1 MDLNSWLD
9 VATGRFT
16 TGLMIFARFTALLAT
31 APLISGRAVPNP
43 LRVGLGGAL
52 ALILTP
58 VVPVVAV
65 SSVPALLMGL
75 GKEIVVGL
83 ALGWVAAVLFAA
95 IQTAGEWLDLH
106 AGFQVAQVLN
116 PAFDTQNALIG
127 NFKYLL
133 AGLVFLGTGGH
144 AVLIRAAATSLAVSP
159 PGVLRMGFGDPQ
171 DWTALIG
178 RILWLAVQMAA
189 PVAAALF
196 LAEIA
201 IGLANRALP
210 QVNLMM
216 LTLPLKAILAVS
228 ALAVAVPV
236 LVRVMTMVFGEMG
249 PALAQVLR
257 MVRG

>member
-9 VATGRFT
+9 VANGRFVM
-16 TGLMIFARFTALLAT
+16 GLMIFARFTALLAT
-31 APLISGRAVPNP
+31 APLISGKLIPNP

-58 VVPVVAV
+58 VVPVVV
-65 SSVPALLMGL
+65 VDGIPALVMGL
-75 GKEIVVGL
+75 GKEIAIGL
-83 ALGWVAAVLFAA
+83 VLGWVASVMFAA

-116 PAFDTQNALIG
+116 PMFDTQNSLIG

-133 AGLVFLGTGGH
+133 AGLVFMGTGGY
-144 AVLIRAAATSLAVSP
+144 AVMIRAAATSLAVSP
-159 PGVLRMGFGDPQ
+159 PGVLRMGMGATE
-171 DWTALIG
+171 DWTALVG

-210 QVNLMM
+210 QVNMMM
-216 LTLPLKAILAVS
+216 LTLPLKAILSVS
-228 ALAVAVPV
+228 ALAVVVPI
-236 LVRVMTMVFGEMG
+236 LVRVMALVFGEMG